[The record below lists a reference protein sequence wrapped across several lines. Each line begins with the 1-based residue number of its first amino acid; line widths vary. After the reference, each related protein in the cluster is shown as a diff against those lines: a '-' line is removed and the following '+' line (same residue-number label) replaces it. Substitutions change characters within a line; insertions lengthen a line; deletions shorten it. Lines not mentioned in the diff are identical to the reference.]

1 MEGTLGNIYRRSYM
15 KITYYSTFTV
25 TYLTPISN
33 QSGDDI
39 FYESYSFES
48 PDGIPEHMVDEL
60 LNDMY
65 EGGAVTIKT
74 SEGLLYLN
82 GSNIASIMFH
92 EEDI

>member
-1 MEGTLGNIYRRSYM
+1 MN
-15 KITYYSTFTV
+15 ITYYSTFTV

-39 FYESYSFES
+39 FYESYSFDS
-48 PDGIPEHMVDEL
+48 PDGISSFKVDEL
-60 LNDMY
+60 LNDLY
-65 EGGAVTIKT
+65 EGGAVAIKT

>member
-1 MEGTLGNIYRRSYM
+1 MNT
-15 KITYYSTFTV
+15 TYYTTFTI

-39 FYESYSFES
+39 FYESYSFENM
-48 PDGIPEHMVDEL
+48 DGWAEESVTYLLQEL
-60 LNDMY
+60 S
-65 EGGAVTIKT
+65 ETGSTIIGT

-92 EEDI
+92 KEGI

>member
-1 MEGTLGNIYRRSYM
+1 M
-15 KITYYSTFTV
+15 KLTYYTTFTV

-39 FYESYSFES
+39 FYESYSFDS
-48 PDGIPEHMVDEL
+48 LDGISSFKVDEL
-60 LNDMY
+60 LNDLY
-65 EGGAVTIKT
+65 ESGAVTIKT

>member
-1 MEGTLGNIYRRSYM
+1 MNI
-15 KITYYSTFTV
+15 TWYYTFTI

-39 FYESYSFES
+39 FYENYSFGDSE
-48 PDGIPEHMVDEL
+48 GLTERNVKNLLQEL
-60 LNDMY
+60 S
-65 EGGAVTIKT
+65 ETGSVAIGTT
-74 SEGLLYLN
+74 EGLLYLN

>member
-1 MEGTLGNIYRRSYM
+1 M
-15 KITYYSTFTV
+15 KITYYTTFTV

-39 FYESYSFES
+39 FYESYSFAS
-48 PDGIPEHMVDEL
+48 PDGISSFKVDEL
-60 LNDMY
+60 LTDLY
-65 EGGAVTIKT
+65 ESRAVTIKT

>member
-1 MEGTLGNIYRRSYM
+1 MTETFYN
-15 KITYYSTFTV
+15 TFTI

-48 PDGIPEHMVDEL
+48 PDGMEGESISYLLQEL
-60 LNDMY
+60 SETGSVVIGTT
-65 EGGAVTIKT
+65 EGM
-74 SEGLLYLN
+74 LYLN

-92 EEDI
+92 KEDI

>member
-1 MEGTLGNIYRRSYM
+1 MTD
-15 KITYYSTFTV
+15 TYYSTFTI

-39 FYESYSFES
+39 FYESYSFKNIEGWSEES
-48 PDGIPEHMVDEL
+48 VTYLLQEL
-60 LNDMY
+60 S
-65 EGGAVTIKT
+65 ETGATIIGT

-92 EEDI
+92 EEGI